1 MWSLVDVHSWEAG
14 TLSERQEKHL
24 RSETATEVSVGMTQ
38 YTSLLVVSPE
48 PPGPSSVSGK
58 AIRSQRQSWI
68 KYKYGNY
75 FQTHFSKSRFLSLD
89 VTGYANDGEEAH
101 QAVPVA
107 LLAAHCGRSCH
118 GAFSGSQATG
128 PAKARKGSLRKG

>member
-1 MWSLVDVHSWEAG
+1 MHSWEAG
-14 TLSERQEKHL
+14 TLLEKQEKHL
-24 RSETATEVSVGMTQ
+24 RSEMATEVWVGMTQ

-48 PPGPSSVSGK
+48 PPGPSSVSDK

-101 QAVPVA
+101 QAAPVA
-107 LLAAHCGRSCH
+107 LLAAHCGRSCYC
-118 GAFSGSQATG
+118 AFRGSHASGL
-128 PAKARKGSLRKG
+128 AKARKGSLQNG